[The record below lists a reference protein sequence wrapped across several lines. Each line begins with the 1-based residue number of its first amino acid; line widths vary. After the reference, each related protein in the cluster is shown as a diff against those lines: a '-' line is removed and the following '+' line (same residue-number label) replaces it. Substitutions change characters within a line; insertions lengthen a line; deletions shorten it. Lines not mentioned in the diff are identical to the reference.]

1 MPELPEVETI
11 ARSLRDGR
19 GDAASILG
27 STIEHVSVL
36 WERSIA
42 APTVAEFIRSIEGQV
57 IQRIERR
64 GKYIVITLSHDTL
77 LIHLRMSGD
86 LRVEQCDGH
95 AAPALKKH
103 DRVVFSLQG
112 DKRLIFEDAR
122 KFGRIWLLE
131 DPQCELAKLGPE
143 PLSDQLTADV
153 FHAMLQQSKRQL
165 KPLLMDQTF
174 LAGLGNI
181 YTDEALFKARLH
193 PLMKAQA
200 LTREQ
205 AAALLRAIK
214 DTLQDGIRKNGASI
228 DWVYRGGDFQNHFFV
243 YGRKGQPCRVCGTP
257 IERLVVGQRGTHIC
271 PHCQMQN
278 KEDVA

>member
-11 ARSLRDGR
+11 ARSLRNGR

-27 STIEHVSVL
+27 GTIEHVSVL

-42 APTVAEFIRSIEGQV
+42 APAVAEFIRSIKGQV
-57 IQRIERR
+57 IERIERR
-64 GKYIVITLSHDTL
+64 GKYIVITLSRETL

-86 LRVEQCDGH
+86 LRVEQFDGH
-95 AAPALKKH
+95 AAAALKKH
-103 DRVVFSLQG
+103 DRVVFFLQG
-112 DKRLIFEDAR
+112 NTRLIFEDAR
-122 KFGRIWLLE
+122 KFGRVWLLE
-131 DPQCELAKLGPE
+131 DPQRELAKLGPE

-153 FHAMLQQSKRQL
+153 FHAMLRQSKRQL

-193 PLMKAQA
+193 PLMMAQA

-205 AAALLRAIK
+205 AAALLSAIK

-243 YGRKGQPCRVCGTP
+243 YGRKGQPCLVCGTP

-271 PHCQMQN
+271 PHCQAQN